1 MHRILLAILI
11 TTAVLGIWL
20 ILMLPV
26 HAFRAVRWLL
36 SDRHAG
42 A

>member
-26 HAFRAVRWLL
+26 HAFRAVRRLF
-36 SDRHAG
+36 SDRHTRA
-42 A
+42 